1 MNKAL
6 FLLVILSFFSGA
18 AADCGRLKAG
28 DNYENLNNILDCLE
42 AKRPK
47 PAPLNRESIF
57 TPGEYKNSNDQ
68 RYLLSQNGIVDKNRE
83 VWTLQ
88 KSDNKFRAS

>member
-1 MNKAL
+1 MNRLLLSCIILL
-6 FLLVILSFFSGA
+6 FSSSL